1 MKRKIFL
8 INLLFTILLFE
19 IIFPVVVKHYNF
31 MTLSRYGIIQQ
42 DEFKTKSAS
51 TIFNFSEAY
60 DRAFIEL
67 LNDKIDLNL
76 NSEKTLETA
85 IKIRLQLLNLAE
97 RKDTTILI
105 SRYPDK
111 LLKHMISNKSLLC
124 GEIAKLYGYILH
136 LAGFNVRLIT
146 ISRSI
151 FDAFDRHTTIEIW
164 DEKRQKWVITDPT
177 FNVSF
182 KDNNDFLSSDEIYDL
197 VHSGNFDSIKV
208 IHSNP
213 TRYEIKLDNYYISV
227 FSLFDNVYF
236 IKGIQHLTINELPP
250 LRWLNNDY
258 KIFLLQSNKFPVFG
272 TGIKIQ
278 NSIVFFV
285 LFLFPIIIFT
295 LFIYLFILELNEKLN
310 ANILVHTKPVIIR
323 ISRKFNK

>member
-1 MKRKIFL
+1 
-8 INLLFTILLFE
+8 
-19 IIFPVVVKHYNF
+19 

-60 DRAFIEL
+60 DQAFIEL
-67 LNDKIDLNL
+67 LNNKIDLNL

-208 IHSNP
+208 IHGNP

-236 IKGIQHLTINELPP
+236 IKSIQHLTINELPP

>member
-1 MKRKIFL
+1 
-8 INLLFTILLFE
+8 
-19 IIFPVVVKHYNF
+19 

-60 DRAFIEL
+60 DQAFIEL
-67 LNDKIDLNL
+67 LNNKIDLNL

-197 VHSGNFDSIKV
+197 IHSGNFDSIKV

-236 IKGIQHLTINELPP
+236 IKSIQHLTINELPP

-295 LFIYLFILELNEKLN
+295 LIIYLFILEMNEKLN

>member
-60 DRAFIEL
+60 DQAFIEL
-67 LNDKIDLNL
+67 LNNKIDLNL

-197 VHSGNFDSIKV
+197 IHSGNFDSIKV

-236 IKGIQHLTINELPP
+236 IKSIQHLTINELPP

-295 LFIYLFILELNEKLN
+295 LIIYLFILEMNEKLN

>member
-60 DRAFIEL
+60 DQAFIEL
-67 LNDKIDLNL
+67 LNNKIDLNL

-208 IHSNP
+208 IHGNP

-236 IKGIQHLTINELPP
+236 IKSIQHLTINELPP